1 MRVPEKVRHWLKIEW
16 PGEVVHRVG
25 MGGVQEK
32 VPEIEKRLPELESLV
47 KDLNALFRFH

>member
-32 VPEIEKRLPELESLV
+32 VPETENEAAPNQRVWSKI
-47 KDLNALFRFH
+47 